1 MREQQ
6 ELLFGKNAPSAII
19 HEKGK
24 PKRKKSRSSKQNNV
38 VHSDTMPAIASTHS
52 GQEDSLLTTPDQQTV
67 RKELRKPSKSD
78 YNLATDPATT
88 VEIDSNL
95 RVKKS
100 GVVIGLSS
108 RGSSRRPSI
117 FDQSSEGE
125 ADDSHVT
132 GIPTPSKGKLS
143 HPVRDP

>member
-6 ELLFGKNAPSAII
+6 QLLFDKDAPSAVIQ
-19 HEKGK
+19 EKGK
-24 PKRKKSRSSKQNNV
+24 QKRKKSRSTKQANI
-38 VHSDTMPAIASTHS
+38 VHSDTMPVIASTHD
-52 GQEDSLLTTPDQQTV
+52 GQEESLLSTPDQQTI
-67 RKELRKPSKSD
+67 RKELRKASKSD
-78 YNLATDPATT
+78 YNLASDPVTK

-117 FDQSSEGE
+117 FDQSAASSEGE
-125 ADDSHVT
+125 GDDSHVT
-132 GIPTPSKGKLS
+132 GMPTPPKG
-143 HPVRDP
+143 